1 MWWNRQR
8 DSISTVGD
16 WWYVDSVVAWHRD
29 NAPGAEL
36 RRRHAPFLIAAV
48 WADFFMG
55 SHSRAVYGI
64 MNVPVWYEIYP
75 GIT

>member
-1 MWWNRQR
+1 
-8 DSISTVGD
+8 
-16 WWYVDSVVAWHRD
+16 VAWHRD